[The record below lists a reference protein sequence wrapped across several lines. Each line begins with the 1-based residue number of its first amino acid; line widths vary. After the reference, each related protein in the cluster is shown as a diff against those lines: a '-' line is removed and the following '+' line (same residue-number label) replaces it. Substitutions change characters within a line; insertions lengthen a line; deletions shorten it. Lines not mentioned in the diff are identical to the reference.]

1 MMMMGH
7 PMFDALQRNRNS
19 PKEMISRYGPGGQK
33 ITFLKQ
39 DDSAATAS
47 QHDFK
52 QFHEMPASSTLLTNY
67 DPFYSPL
74 LSRLD
79 SVFQQMG
86 LGDGDESCREK
97 LVCLMYANPA
107 KYAPYSNLVSAQL
120 SRELNQLR
128 KPATDNTEIMRF
140 FRYMRAAREGQEESQ
155 CQQYEKCPKLTENTN
170 PAMIK
175 TFNDINKLVQARRF
189 H

>member
-1 MMMMGH
+1 
-7 PMFDALQRNRNS
+7 MFDNLKKDQRKNT
-19 PKEMISRYGPGGQK
+19 ISRYGPSGQK
-33 ITFLKQ
+33 MTYTRQEDPLI
-39 DDSAATAS
+39 AAGTN
-47 QHDFK
+47 DFK
-52 QFHEMPASSTLLTNY
+52 QFHEMPASSTLLNNY

-79 SVFQQMG
+79 AVFQQ
-86 LGDGDESCREK
+86 LSLPDSDEACRAK
-97 LVCLMYANPA
+97 LICLMYANPA

-128 KPATDNTEIMRF
+128 KPISDNPEILRF
-140 FRYMRAAREGQEESQ
+140 FKYMRAAREGQESSAS
-155 CQQYEKCPKLTENTN
+155 CDGSGYDKCPNLTDNTN

-189 H
+189 